1 MDFQPSEEQSLI
13 GDTIRRFLAERRDAA
28 SIGRGP
34 MPPADWKMLAEL
46 GAFHFLLP
54 EEIGGIGAGNQD
66 VMIVAEELGRALAV
80 APVIESVVL
89 CAGLVARH
97 GTDAQRAAWVE
108 PVLAGERLLS
118 YAGEARITGTADGGW
133 QIGGDCPLVRFGM
146 DAAAYLI
153 VADEVG
159 LIVPAGAPGLSRTP
173 GRMVDGSIAATLRLD
188 DVRLPAD
195 SALKISA
202 EALEEGLARA
212 RIALAAQLV
221 GAMETLYE
229 ATIDYVRQ
237 RHQFG
242 VPIARFQV
250 IQHRAARLFI
260 ALEQS
265 RSLMLKAALSAEN
278 SAEGRRAAAAAHAYV
293 ADAALRLAQ
302 EATQLHGGMGITD
315 ELAVGRGHRIVLL
328 LSHLFGGASGARA
341 ALVASPE

>member
-1 MDFQPSEEQSLI
+1 MDLQPSQEQSLI
-13 GDTIRRFLAERRDAA
+13 GDTIRRFLAERADAA
-28 SIGRGP
+28 SIGSGP
-34 MPPADWKMLAEL
+34 MSSADWKALAEL
-46 GAFHFLLP
+46 GALHFLLP
-54 EEIGGIGAGNQD
+54 EEIGGIGSGNQD

-80 APVIESVVL
+80 TPVIESVVL

-97 GTDAQRAAWVE
+97 GTDAQRAAWLE
-108 PVLAGERLLS
+108 PILAGERLLA
-118 YAGEARITGTADGGW
+118 YAGEARLAATADGGW
-133 QIGGDCPLVRFGM
+133 RIDGNCPLIRFGM
-146 DAAAYLI
+146 DAAAYLV

-159 LIVPAGAPGLSRTP
+159 LIVPAGAPGLSRAP
-173 GRMVDGSIAATLRLD
+173 GRLVDGSIAATLRLEN
-188 DVRLPAD
+188 VRVPAD
-195 SALKISA
+195 AALRISA
-202 EALEEGLARA
+202 KALEEGLARA

-237 RHQFG
+237 RRQFG
-242 VPIARFQV
+242 VPIASFQV

-278 SAEGRRAAAAAHAYV
+278 SAEGRRAATAAHAYV
-293 ADAALRLAQ
+293 ADAALCLAQ
-302 EATQLHGGMGITD
+302 EATQLHGGMGVTD

-341 ALVASPE
+341 ELAASRQ